1 MFREKFAIAEN
12 LRSNVESPTIV
23 GAQAANEL
31 LDINEI
37 KASFVLT
44 VYGNRIYVS
53 ARSIDEVNVQ
63 VIMEKLGGGGH
74 MNAAGA
80 QFEHTDIDRAVKAV
94 EDVIDK
100 MLEKGD
106 L

>member
-1 MFREKFAIAEN
+1 
-12 LRSNVESPTIV
+12 
-23 GAQAANEL
+23 
-31 LDINEI
+31 
-37 KASFVLT
+37 
-44 VYGNRIYVS
+44 
-53 ARSIDEVNVQ
+53 
-63 VIMEKLGGGGH
+63 MEKLGGGGH